1 MAIMTPSQ
9 VLAGIA
15 HQLRGAAATDN
26 DLRILTSRLPA
37 NFLPD
42 WFASLLAEYK
52 LGGVDFSLS
61 KNDDCSGFGAE
72 MIWLT
77 AEQMVSEAIEVEP
90 GISVVTSGFLPVG
103 GCALGSGDPYFL
115 DLREGSDDPPVVRVP
130 HDFAGGATYPLDR
143 IELVARSLS
152 EFFSHALSKA
162 M

>member
-1 MAIMTPSQ
+1 MTPAEALQ
-9 VLAGIA
+9 RIA
-15 HQLRGAAATDN
+15 NDLCGRAATDE
-26 DLRILTSRLPA
+26 DIKLLVSHLPA
-37 NFLPD
+37 NFVPD
-42 WFASLLAEYK
+42 WFARLLAEYK

-61 KNDDCSGFGAE
+61 KNDDCSGFGAG

-90 GISVVTSGFLPVG
+90 GISVVTSGFVPVG
-103 GCALGSGDPYFL
+103 ACALGSGDPYFL